1 MNLRRRFVACAILIA
16 LTASAAA
23 AGAQERMTDDQLK
36 NLIERVEKS
45 TDNFRAALD
54 SSLDKSLLDGSRTE
68 DNINQFVK
76 DFEQAA
82 DRLEDR
88 YGDRNA
94 AAGLVSEVLRRA
106 SFIDNFMLRH
116 ALTPSAQSSWATLR
130 TQLDDLARAYQVSW
144 SWAGVSGRPYRA
156 SENEIKS
163 LLERIEKGADRFSDS
178 LKDALSETRAG
189 SGRAEENVNQFA
201 KDLETA
207 TDRLKNQFSDD
218 YAAVGMVTEVLRRGV
233 RLDRFMRRHQLT
245 ARAQS
250 DWSALRRD
258 LDELA
263 RAYNVSVNW
272 DAPTITII
280 TWQ

>member
-1 MNLRRRFVACAILIA
+1 MSTIKRRI
-16 LTASAAA
+16 TYTAAA
-23 AGAQERMTDDQLK
+23 LLAGLAFTVHAQQRMTDDQVK
-36 NLIERVEKS
+36 NLIERVEKG
-45 TDNFRAALD
+45 TDSFRAALD
-54 SSLDKSLLDGSRTE
+54 SSLDHSRLDGSRTE
-68 DNINQFVK
+68 DNINRFVK

-88 YGDRNA
+88 YGDRNT
-94 AAGLVSEVLRRA
+94 AAGLVGEVLRRA
-106 SFIDNFMLRH
+106 AFIDNFMLRH

-130 TQLDDLARAYQVSW
+130 THLDDLARAYRVSW
-144 SWAGVSGRPYRA
+144 SWAGVSGRPYRV
-156 SENEIKS
+156 SEHQVKS
-163 LLERIEKGADRFSDS
+163 LLERVEKGADRFTDS
-178 LKDALSETRAG
+178 LRDALGATRAG
-189 SGRAEENVNQFA
+189 SDRAEDNVRQFA

-207 TDRLKNQFSDD
+207 ADRLKGQFGDD
-218 YAAVGMVTEVLRRGV
+218 YSAVGMAAEVLRRGT

-245 ARAQS
+245 PRAQA
-250 DWSALRRD
+250 DWLALRRD